1 MATKKT
7 ANKKTIAKAK
17 PKSKAQVKA
26 KQKAKQRPKTKA
38 TAKAQPK
45 KTSIRTPNP
54 APNAQLLAHYAKLP
68 EIKRPPNTPFI
79 PQQTITEVTLLLAQA
94 KEKLEAYAAHL
105 RALDRRRLNNIG
117 VKREGFAQRAFRLAM
132 DNPEFLPH
140 YLERERYIDDYDHYV
155 LMQSAVD
162 EDKQVSEL
170 LHNINT
176 ENDDVFYTD
185 GLDYYAAVKEA
196 AKRRVDA
203 SEAIFEDLSPF
214 FKKMGRRTENG
225 EAAPTKKQLRRDIN
239 ALEQGRRDGKIVIEN
254 IKPKLT
260 GGVHKV
266 IDEQFKDTAEY
277 SDTIKGE
284 ISE

>member
-1 MATKKT
+1 
-7 ANKKTIAKAK
+7 
-17 PKSKAQVKA
+17 V
-26 KQKAKQRPKTKA
+26 
-38 TAKAQPK
+38 
-45 KTSIRTPNP
+45 
-54 APNAQLLAHYAKLP
+54 
-68 EIKRPPNTPFI
+68 KRPPNTPFI

-214 FKKMGRRTENG
+214 FRRKKSPD
-225 EAAPTKKQLRRDIN
+225 APETKKEQLRDIKGYVKGTKEGI
-239 ALEQGRRDGKIVIEN
+239 AVIEN
-254 IKPKLT
+254 IKPKIE

-266 IDEQFKDTAEY
+266 IDETFKNTAHYKE
-277 SDTIKGE
+277 SDQGE
-284 ISE
+284 INE

>member
-7 ANKKTIAKAK
+7 TNKKTIAKAK
-17 PKSKAQVKA
+17 PNSKAQVKA

-45 KTSIRTPNP
+45 KTSKRTPNP

-105 RALDRRRLNNIG
+105 RALDRKRLNKIG

-140 YLERERYIDDYDHYV
+140 YLTRVRYIDDYDHYV
-155 LMQSAVD
+155 LMQTAVD
-162 EDKQVSEL
+162 EDKQVTEL
-170 LHNINT
+170 LRNLNS
-176 ENDDVFYTD
+176 ENEDVFYTD

-203 SEAIFEDLSPF
+203 SEEIFEDLSPF
-214 FKKMGRRTENG
+214 FKSHGRKNENG
-225 EAAPTKKQLRRDIN
+225 EPTKKQALRDAK
-239 ALEQGRRDGKIVIEN
+239 ALEQGRRDGRIIIEN
-254 IKPKLT
+254 INPKLT

-266 IDEQFKDTAEY
+266 IDETFKDTETFKESEQGEY
-277 SDTIKGE
+277 RE
-284 ISE
+284 

>member
-1 MATKKT
+1 MAAKKT

-17 PKSKAQVKA
+17 PKSKAQA
-26 KQKAKQRPKTKA
+26 
-38 TAKAQPK
+38 K
-45 KTSIRTPNP
+45 KTSNRTPLPTSYTKLRSMDAAVTSNNEVLR
-54 APNAQLLAHYAKLP
+54 NAKLLASQSARMP
-68 EIKRPPNTPFI
+68 IVKRPPNTPFI

-239 ALEQGRRDGKIVIEN
+239 ALEQGRRDGRIVIEN

>member
-7 ANKKTIAKAK
+7 ANKKTTKA
-17 PKSKAQVKA
+17 
-26 KQKAKQRPKTKA
+26 KA
-38 TAKAQPK
+38 TAKKATAKKTAAKTKTKAQPK
-45 KTSIRTPNP
+45 KTSKRTQLPTPHSQLP
-54 APNAQLLAHYAKLP
+54 ALYAKLP
-68 EIKRPPNTPFI
+68 NTRRPPNTPFI

-214 FKKMGRRTENG
+214 FRRKKSPDTPE
-225 EAAPTKKQLRRDIN
+225 TKKEQLRDIKGYVKGTKEGI
-239 ALEQGRRDGKIVIEN
+239 AMIEN
-254 IKPKLT
+254 IKPKT
-260 GGVHKV
+260 EGGVHKV
-266 IDEQFKDTAEY
+266 IDETFKDTAHYKE
-277 SDTIKGE
+277 SDQGE
-284 ISE
+284 INE

>member
-7 ANKKTIAKAK
+7 TNKKTIAKAK

-45 KTSIRTPNP
+45 KTSKRTPLP
-54 APNAQLLAHYAKLP
+54 TPHSLLPNTKLP
-68 EIKRPPNTPFI
+68 ITKRPPNTPFI
-79 PQQTITEVTLLLAQA
+79 PQQVITEVTLLLAQA

-140 YLERERYIDDYDHYV
+140 YLERARYIDDYDHYV

-170 LHNINT
+170 LRNINT

-203 SEAIFEDLSPF
+203 SESIYEDLYTF
-214 FKKMGRRTENG
+214 FRHKKNPN
-225 EAAPTKKQLRRDIN
+225 APETKKQQMRNIRAYERGTKEGI
-239 ALEQGRRDGKIVIEN
+239 AVIEN
-254 IKPKLT
+254 IKPRMQS
-260 GGVHKV
+260 GVHKV
-266 IDEQFKDTAEY
+266 IDEQFKDTERFRN
-277 SDTIKGE
+277 TEQGE
-284 ISE
+284 INE